1 MNSMQE
7 FDSFWTA
14 EKYEDL
20 KKAFSNSETPV
31 FVFEGE
37 EYYKPYAK
45 FVLEYLSHRYSNA

>member
-20 KKAFSNSETPV
+20 KKAFSESETPV

-45 FVLEYLSHRYSNA
+45 FVLEYLSHRYSDA